1 MQKNMFGQT
10 KVWMVWRKV
19 GEWET
24 WLEGVFAGK
33 RTANE
38 AMAQMFDEWLEERK
52 MTADEWQAKKDNDKW
67 GELEDPFFVSSEVV
81 QHSVKNKK
89 GA

>member
-24 WLEGVFAGK
+24 LLEGVFEGK
-33 RTANE
+33 RSANT
-38 AMAQMFDEWLEERK
+38 AMAKMFDEWLEERK
-52 MTADEWQAKKDNDKW
+52 WTADEWQAKKDNDKW

-81 QHSVKNKK
+81 QRSVQR
-89 GA
+89 

>member
-1 MQKNMFGQT
+1 MRKNMFGQT
-10 KVWMVWRKV
+10 KVWCVWRNL
-19 GEWET
+19 GSEWET

-81 QHSVKNKK
+81 QHSVQR
-89 GA
+89 